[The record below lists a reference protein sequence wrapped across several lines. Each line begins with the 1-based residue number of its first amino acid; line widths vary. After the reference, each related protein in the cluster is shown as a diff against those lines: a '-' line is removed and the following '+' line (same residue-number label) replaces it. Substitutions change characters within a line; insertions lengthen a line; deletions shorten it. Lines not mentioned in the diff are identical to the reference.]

1 MSSSQDVRERAASLL
16 RRAEEGVEP
25 PTPALESLGPATQK
39 EQFSLFEPEH
49 MKRAQELA
57 RRFME
62 IANANPG
69 PVGLQEVLD
78 AAEEAAKTE
87 DIDLVKY
94 ALMVFIAHHP
104 EGRALP
110 IPPLESRS
118 PEKVRPSRGDVTSGL
133 EALGALGEEAQLD
146 WFREDPTAN
155 DHHIWW
161 HVVYP
166 WDGRSDPNDPD
177 KVVKKDRQGELFVY
191 MHQQMLARYDTE
203 RVALGLLP
211 ADPLDDYR
219 SPIAEGYDANLARYS
234 NRGPDRV
241 MADLNGYTISEHE
254 ERRDRLFQAAKDGKL
269 KKDDTEVAIK
279 DINILG
285 ATIEANVEAV
295 GDPENPLSY
304 YGMLH
309 NIGHGIIAALRDPLN
324 DPRRGVMS
332 NPEVAIRDP
341 VFFRWHR
348 HVDDIAFAWQQGQ
361 EAHNLSDAPKVKI
374 RKSLVGGGT
383 APAASPD
390 IILCLREAVPGAAD
404 PGFDGQAFG
413 ETTFGGANWDTDF
426 SSGGFATSELRT
438 MMLKRTLPGSAPP
451 VEIEYIDHSEF
462 YYFIRVENAL
472 AQPQEVTVR
481 VFLAA
486 SDYADDRRM
495 WIEMDKFQHSLKASE
510 RAVIFRPARLSSVV
524 RKPARR
530 PTEPEPEP
538 EADPLDQFYCNCGWP
553 YHMLLPRG
561 TKTGMGF
568 RLLVI
573 MTDWNIDRV
582 DSKEK
587 CGSLSFC
594 GKRDAKY
601 PDTRPMGYPFDMPSP
616 QGGSITNTIAEQGNM
631 AARDITI
638 RLE

>member
-1 MSSSQDVRERAASLL
+1 MSALQDIRERAALLL
-16 RRAEEGVEP
+16 RRTEDESAL
-25 PTPALESLGPATQK
+25 PTSALESLGPATEN

-49 MKRAQELA
+49 MKRAQALA

-69 PVGLQEVLD
+69 PAGLQEVLD
-78 AAEEAAKTE
+78 AAEEAAQTE

-104 EGRALP
+104 EGRSLP

-118 PEKVRPSRGDVTSGL
+118 PQKVLPSQRDSATGL

-166 WDGRSDPNDPD
+166 WDGRSDENDPD

-211 ADPLDDYR
+211 TDPLDDYR
-219 SPIAEGYDANLARYS
+219 SPIAEGYDANLPRYS

-241 MADLNGYTISEHE
+241 MADLAGYTISDHE
-254 ERRDRLFQAAKDGKL
+254 ERRDRLFKAAKDGKL
-269 KKDDTEVAIK
+269 KKGNTEVEI
-279 DINILG
+279 DDVNILG
-285 ATIEANVEAV
+285 ATIEANIESV
-295 GDPENPLSY
+295 GDPEDPLSH

-309 NIGHGIIAALRDPLN
+309 NVGHGIIAALRDPLN

-348 HVDDIAFAWQQGQ
+348 HVDDIAFAWQQEQ
-361 EAHNLSDAPKVKI
+361 QPHDLSDAPKVKI
-374 RKSLVGGGT
+374 RKSLDGSTSPGT
-383 APAASPD
+383 SPD
-390 IILCLREAVPGAAD
+390 IILCLQEAIPEAAA

-413 ETTFGGANWDTDF
+413 EAAFGGANWDTDF
-426 SSGGFATSELRT
+426 SSGGHATAELRT
-438 MMLKRTLPGSAPP
+438 RMLKRTLDDTG
-451 VEIEYIDHSEF
+451 VEIEYVNHSEF
-462 YYFIRVENAL
+462 YYFIRIENAL

-481 VFLAA
+481 VFLVA

-538 EADPLDQFYCNCGWP
+538 EADPADQFYCNCGWP

-561 TKTGMGF
+561 TQTGMDF
-568 RLLVI
+568 RLLVMI
-573 MTDWNIDRV
+573 TDWRIDRV

-601 PDTRPMGYPFDMPSP
+601 PDIRPMGYPFDRPSP
-616 QGGSITNTIAEQGNM
+616 QGGSITQTIAAQENM
-631 AARDITI
+631 AARDIKI